1 MTATAVATRMTTIG
15 LIGSGHI
22 GSQLA
27 RLAVARGYD
36 VVLSN
41 SRGPETLQGLID
53 ELGEHA
59 RAATP
64 AEAAAA
70 GDIVV
75 VTTPLAAE
83 ATLPVEELAGKIV
96 IDTNNYYPQRD
107 GHIPELD
114 DESTTVAE
122 RLQKVLPTSKV
133 VKAFNHI
140 GARELTS
147 QSQPA
152 GTEDRRALI
161 VAGDDAVARERVA
174 ALIDEFGFDPVD
186 IGELSEGWRAQRD
199 TPAYVKRYDAA
210 ELREALAAAKR
221 YRDM

>member
-1 MTATAVATRMTTIG
+1 MTTIG
-15 LIGSGHI
+15 FIGSGHI

-41 SRGPETLQGLID
+41 SRGPQTLQDLVA

-70 GDIVV
+70 GDLVV

-83 ATLPVEELAGKIV
+83 ATLPVDQLAGKIV

-140 GARELTS
+140 GAAELTS
-147 QSQPA
+147 QSLPA
-152 GTEDRRALI
+152 GSPDRRALI
-161 VAGDDAVARERVA
+161 VAGDDADARARVA

-186 IGELSEGWRAQRD
+186 IGELAEGWRVQRD
-199 TPAYVKRYDAA
+199 TPAYVRRYDVDG
-210 ELREALAAAKR
+210 LRQALAAAKR